1 VKKYFSPLLALV
13 ISLSCATSSGDTP
26 SNPSDKTEN
35 SILRAKATK
44 EIIDALETKHFNAH
58 VVDDEASSKLLDAY
72 LNALDPAHLFLMQSD
87 IRELAKYRQG
97 LDNELHDGS
106 SAASVV
112 IFRRY
117 QQRASAR
124 LQKIID
130 AMPAAVKAMRFD
142 GEDYA
147 DLDRGV
153 KSPWLADAGDG
164 DALWRAQLKNAVLN
178 LHLAGK
184 SQEEI
189 VDLLRQR
196 YRTQLQRIEQASDD
210 EIFSL
215 YMNAL
220 LSVYDSH
227 SNYFPLSPA
236 RDFNISA
243 TLKSVGIGLV
253 LKSDGDYIKVTRA
266 VPGGPAAKQ
275 GDLRPGDRI
284 VAVGEGN
291 SGEMRDVVGWRVD
304 DVVNLL
310 RGPRNSIVR
319 LDVLPADSALQDQRK
334 TIALARSDVPLEQQT
349 AYKQI
354 IEVDQNGGKSRVAV
368 ITIPSLYVD
377 FEAMRRGDKDY
388 RSVVLDVRNLLS
400 ESLAADVQGVVLDLR
415 DNGGGALQQ
424 ANALCGLFINS
435 GPTVQLRNSDRKAQI
450 QGKPRSSVYYDGPV
464 VLLINRLSASGTEIL
479 AGALQD
485 YQRALIVGDS
495 SFGAGTIQQLLP
507 LSYGELK
514 LTEGEAF
521 RISGQSIE
529 RRGVIPDIAFPSLYD
544 ATQVGE
550 SNLDNVPLA
559 DPIATVSHKTYFDIP
574 GALQDLQ
581 AKHLQRA
588 DSDSDFQLLKAMQ
601 ARREQPLHRLSLNE
615 AVRKRQRE
623 ENNAQLLAEK
633 KISTAGDKSD
643 PFLMEAVRILID
655 AKPVF
660 ELPRAVHD

>member
-1 VKKYFSPLLALV
+1 
-13 ISLSCATSSGDTP
+13 
-26 SNPSDKTEN
+26 
-35 SILRAKATK
+35 
-44 EIIDALETKHFNAH
+44 
-58 VVDDEASSKLLDAY
+58 
-72 LNALDPAHLFLMQSD
+72 
-87 IRELAKYRQG
+87 
-97 LDNELHDGS
+97 
-106 SAASVV
+106 
-112 IFRRY
+112 
-117 QQRASAR
+117 
-124 LQKIID
+124 
-130 AMPAAVKAMRFD
+130 
-142 GEDYA
+142 
-147 DLDRGV
+147 
-153 KSPWLADAGDG
+153 
-164 DALWRAQLKNAVLN
+164 
-178 LHLAGK
+178 
-184 SQEEI
+184 
-189 VDLLRQR
+189 
-196 YRTQLQRIEQASDD
+196 
-210 EIFSL
+210 
-215 YMNAL
+215 
-220 LSVYDSH
+220 
-227 SNYFPLSPA
+227 
-236 RDFNISA
+236 
-243 TLKSVGIGLV
+243 
-253 LKSDGDYIKVTRA
+253 
-266 VPGGPAAKQ
+266 
-275 GDLRPGDRI
+275 
-284 VAVGEGN
+284 
-291 SGEMRDVVGWRVD
+291 
-304 DVVNLL
+304 
-310 RGPRNSIVR
+310 
-319 LDVLPADSALQDQRK
+319 
-334 TIALARSDVPLEQQT
+334 
-349 AYKQI
+349 
-354 IEVDQNGGKSRVAV
+354 
-368 ITIPSLYVD
+368 
-377 FEAMRRGDKDY
+377 
-388 RSVVLDVRNLLS
+388 
-400 ESLAADVQGVVLDLR
+400 
-415 DNGGGALQQ
+415 
-424 ANALCGLFINS
+424 
-435 GPTVQLRNSDRKAQI
+435 
-450 QGKPRSSVYYDGPV
+450 